1 MTSSDVIG
9 IPMRVNSCAATVAA
23 SCSLST
29 STPLQ
34 SKMITETAPARPHM
48 GQIRLSN
55 ESCAAIRNR
64 AQVAKLG
71 RYATTGF
78 FCTGCLRWERAR
90 RGLIELTLEVGD
102 PFDDEI
108 VGDLALDGM
117 GQDSFGCGNGSLCGG
132 RAHVGES
139 LRLGLRDFALGH
151 LRVPLNELLDL
162 RFCL

>member
-34 SKMITETAPARPHM
+34 SKMITETAPARPPHRRDQ
-48 GQIRLSN
+48 GCPTNQ
-55 ESCAAIRNR
+55 CARTRNR

-71 RYATTGF
+71 HYATTGF
-78 FCTGCLRWERAR
+78 FCTDCLRWERAR

-117 GQDSFGCGNGSLCGG
+117 GQDSFGCGNGGLCGG
-132 RAHVGES
+132 RAHVG
-139 LRLGLRDFALGH
+139 
-151 LRVPLNELLDL
+151 
-162 RFCL
+162 

>member
-9 IPMRVNSCAATVAA
+9 IPMRVNSYAATVAA

-34 SKMITETAPARPHM
+34 SKMITETAPARPPTSA
-48 GQIRLSN
+48 GSGCPTNQ
-55 ESCAAIRNR
+55 CARTRNR

-71 RYATTGF
+71 RYAATGF
-78 FCTGCLRWERAR
+78 FCTDCLRGERAG
-90 RGLIELTLEVGD
+90 RGLIELALEVGD

-108 VGDLALDGM
+108 VGDFALDGM

-139 LRLGLRDFALGH
+139 L
-151 LRVPLNELLDL
+151 
-162 RFCL
+162 